1 MPCKNFI
8 FTGDTMDDKSNK
20 LSDTVNVTM
29 HTLTLSDK
37 SVSFAKVKRNTA
49 FIGNIVSKI
58 LEHNKVMDRETLLY
72 SAGLFRNAILEL
84 LKGGKAV
91 DLLEMG
97 ILYIKPDGSIDSQTP
112 DINDVPKMTLS
123 FSPSDIALEAV
134 ENVTA
139 GADVSTTNEPL
150 LAGLYNIHTKKSGA
164 RLSKGYSA
172 RITGKR
178 MKIAG
183 DEAETGLYLA
193 SCTEDGIYDADFS
206 TWISLGMEN
215 IVDNTNTKILF
226 NVPDSITAGNY
237 RLIIRTAYGSGTRIN
252 KTVRTGVYDET
263 VSIA

>member
-1 MPCKNFI
+1 MN
-8 FTGDTMDDKSNK
+8 DKSNK

-29 HTLTLSDK
+29 HTLTFSDK
-37 SVSFAKVKRNTA
+37 TVSYAKVKRNTA

-84 LKGGKAV
+84 LKAGKAV

-97 ILYIKPDGSIDSQTP
+97 ILYIKPDGSIESEEPGID
-112 DINDVPKMTLS
+112 DVPKMTLS
-123 FSPSDIALEAV
+123 FTPSDIALEAV
-134 ENVTA
+134 KDVTA
-139 GADVSTTNEPL
+139 GADISTTNEPL
-150 LAGLYNIHTKKSGA
+150 ISSLYNIHTKTSGT

-172 RITGKR
+172 RITGRR

-193 SCTEDGIYDADFS
+193 SCSEDGTYDMDSS
-206 TWISLGMEN
+206 TWTCLGMEN

-226 NVPDSITAGNY
+226 NIPDTVTSGKY
-237 RLIIRTAYGSGTRIN
+237 RLLIKTAYGSGTRIN
-252 KTVRTGVYDET
+252 KTVRTGVYGET
-263 VSIA
+263 VLIA

>member
-1 MPCKNFI
+1 MN
-8 FTGDTMDDKSNK
+8 DKSNK

-37 SVSFAKVKRNTA
+37 SVSFARVKRNTA

-84 LKGGKAV
+84 LKAGKAV

-97 ILYIKPDGSIDSQTP
+97 ILYIKPDGSIDSQAP

-134 ENVTA
+134 KDVTA
-139 GADVSTTNEPL
+139 GADISTTNEPL
-150 LAGLYNIHTKKSGA
+150 LASLYNIHTRTDGTE
-164 RLSKGYSA
+164 LSKGHSA

-178 MKIAG
+178 LKIAG
-183 DEAETGLYLA
+183 SEAETGLYLA
-193 SCTEDGIYDADFS
+193 SCSEDGAYDADFS
-206 TWISLGMEN
+206 TWTSLGMEN
-215 IVDNTNTKILF
+215 IVDNTNTNILF
-226 NVPDSITAGNY
+226 NIPDTVKEGNY

-252 KTVRTGVYDET
+252 KTVRT
-263 VSIA
+263 